1 MNGQILGGVDG
12 AHLVDRLT
20 DDVDDAAKST
30 GADGHLNG
38 SASVNDTLAS
48 DETLSGVE
56 GNGAHVVTTE
66 MLGDLQHES
75 AVDTLD
81 LEGVEN
87 GRQVTLELHID
98 DGTDDLRD
106 LAAGETSYKQLAC
119 MFSLHLS
126 VSVFKS

>member
-1 MNGQILGGVDG
+1 MNGQIIGGVDG
-12 AHLVDRLT
+12 AHLVDRLA

-56 GNGAHVVTTE
+56 GDGAHVVTTE

-81 LEGVEN
+81 LELRRMEG
-87 GRQVTLELHID
+87 TLSLSLSLSLSLF
-98 DGTDDLRD
+98 LRSSPVKK
-106 LAAGETSYKQLAC
+106 EE
-119 MFSLHLS
+119 
-126 VSVFKS
+126 